1 MIDLHEVFEN
11 SLLFEVVLELR
22 FPIRLK
28 IPEKIADFQEKII
41 NEFPKLEEGFLTKFA
56 LISNEN
62 PPSPIDTVKVW
73 DFKNLETRTRCKILR
88 DRFSIIS
95 NSYKSWEE
103 HNSKK
108 GFKDIIESTLN
119 SFLETYKIKNFD
131 RIGLRYINKVEI
143 EEKTTSW
150 LKKFFIPVFNIE
162 KYPIES
168 LNENLVR
175 FIIKKQDQI
184 QIILQSTFIT
194 ENNKDYY
201 ILDFDAFLNN
211 VEDKLLI
218 EKADQLHEEILKEF
232 HSLITDNCRIKMR
245 GKL

>member
-1 MIDLHEVFEN
+1 MIDLHEVFKN
-11 SLLFEVVLELR
+11 SLLSEVVLELR

-56 LISNEN
+56 LVTNET
-62 PPSPIDTVKVW
+62 PPPPIDTVKVW
-73 DFKNLETRTRCKILR
+73 EFKNLETQTSCKIVR
-88 DRFSIIS
+88 NRFSIIS

-108 GFKDIIESTLN
+108 GFRDIVESTLN
-119 SFLETYKIKNFD
+119 SFLETYQIKNFD

-150 LKKFFIPVFNIE
+150 LKKFFIPLFNIE

-175 FIIKKQDQI
+175 LIIEKQDQI
-184 QIILQSTFIT
+184 HIILLSTFIT

-211 VEDKLLI
+211 LEDNALM
-218 EKADQLHEEILKEF
+218 EKADQLHEEILREF

-245 GKL
+245 GEL